1 MIACL
6 DVHYDG
12 DLAHAAAV
20 VFADWTSTATVAQ
33 YTATVSVPAEY
44 EPGRFYLRELP
55 PLLAVIKNIVQ
66 HIDTYVI
73 DGYCHLSP
81 DMAPRLGAHLKE
93 SVAPAA
99 TIIGVAK
106 NRYRDSGHA
115 FELLR
120 GQSKRALFIT
130 AIGIDYKSAAQHV
143 ASMAG
148 DSRIPTLLHAVD
160 RLSRGGR

>member
-6 DVHYDG
+6 DVHYDH
-12 DLAHAAAV
+12 DVANAAAI
-20 VFADWTSTATVAQ
+20 VFADWTSPSSPAQ

-55 PLLAVIKNIVQ
+55 PLLRVIEKIRE

-73 DGYCHLSP
+73 DGYCHLSS
-81 DMAPRLGAHLKE
+81 DMAPGLGAHLKE

-106 NRYRDSGHA
+106 NRYRESGHA
-115 FELLR
+115 LELLR
-120 GQSKRALFIT
+120 GESKRPLFIT
-130 AIGIDYKSAAQHV
+130 AIGMDCAMAARHV